1 MKKGTRNLLIVAL
14 GLILVGGILGIT
26 GYRLGGA
33 KPVNLTPDGPL
44 IANHATTLVDE
55 RWNRLTA
62 LDIDADALDLRLV
75 EGDSFSLTGSYD
87 TSFMNLVI
95 SEEKGVL
102 VIRSTHRNGGWLN
115 FGFGNSWPKQELT
128 LTYPRDTEFDAVSVT
143 SDLGS
148 LRVEGLEADTLD
160 VRLALGDFRGER
172 VAVGQLELDMDLGN
186 CELDELE
193 VSGSARTK
201 LDSGRLSL
209 RDSRVNDLTAT
220 NNLGSLDFSGS
231 LSGTAKIDVDLGSLE
246 FRLDNDE
253 ADIAY
258 TIKSDMGSIT
268 LNGRDLHS
276 SATGGPSS
284 APLELDINA
293 NMGSVNIRTK

>member
-1 MKKGTRNLLIVAL
+1 MKKATRNLLIVAL

-44 IANHATTLVDE
+44 IANRTMASVDE
-55 RWNRLTA
+55 HWSRLTA
-62 LDIDADALDLRLV
+62 LDIDSDVLDLHLV

-95 SEEKGVL
+95 SEDKGAL
-102 VIRSTHRNGGWLN
+102 TIRSTHRNGGWLN
-115 FGFGNSWPKQELT
+115 LGFGGSWPKQELT
-128 LTYPRDTEFDAVSVT
+128 LTYPRNTGFDAVSIT

-148 LRVEGLEADTLD
+148 LRVEDLEAGTLD
-160 VRLALGDFRGER
+160 VQLAAGDFRGER
-172 VAVGQLELDMDLGN
+172 VAVKQLDLDMGLGN
-186 CELDELE
+186 CELDGLE

-258 TIKSDMGSIT
+258 TIESDMGSIT
-268 LNGRDLHS
+268 LNGRDFHS
-276 SATGGPSS
+276 SASGGPSS
-284 APLELDINA
+284 APLELDIST
-293 NMGSVNIRTK
+293 NMGSVDIRTK